1 MEAFKVN
8 VDLILLRMDHQYVGL
23 HLHSFQMEQR
33 RDELLLMK
41 LKDYLIEIDCQ
52 LGGGGRMKDQMNFVA
67 QPNVLTPPPPPSR
80 K

>member
-52 LGGGGRMKDQMNFVA
+52 LGGGRMKDQMNFVA
-67 QPNVLTPPPPPSR
+67 QPNVLTPPPPSR